1 MVAIV
6 SDMYIIGLVLWGE
19 TFFFMET
26 HEMTGLII
34 LVVGALFWFGS
45 MVIAAKIM
53 AGDFD

>member
-1 MVAIV
+1 
-6 SDMYIIGLVLWGE
+6 
-19 TFFFMET
+19 
-26 HEMTGLII
+26 MTGLII